1 MLNQVILN
9 DSQVVSK
16 ALLFRMTII
25 AAFISLQLLFAD
37 AGVGIANDLPQAA
50 IPGLRYF

>member
-37 AGVGIANDLPQAA
+37 AGLGIANDLPQAA